1 MTNPRSLDNES
12 DEPLISEKR
21 EAKLYGGQ
29 AILEGVMMKG
39 ATKAVAS
46 VRNPDGQIVSKT
58 LSEWPEKVNKG
69 FRQYPFIRGMFTLW
83 ESLSLGMTALRY
95 SAEVAMPDEEG
106 KPSNPIV
113 ENLMFGVSIILAV
126 GLFLVLPTKL
136 PVWLGFK
143 KMGFGSL
150 ELNLIEGVIKIMV
163 FIGYIMAI
171 SLMKDIR
178 RVFQYHGA
186 EHKTVNAYEAKVPLN
201 VENVQKFP
209 TAHYRCGTSFLFIVV
224 IVHILLVVPFGF
236 AESLL
241 TRTIIRLATLLPVA
255 SISYE
260 ILRFSAAHKSHF
272 LCRLL
277 FAPGLLFQK
286 LTALEPDDSMV
297 EVAIDAF
304 SKVIPEDDPTLIS
317 A

>member
-1 MTNPRSLDNES
+1 MKTPHGPDTES
-12 DEPLISEKR
+12 DGTLVSEKR

-58 LSEWPEKVNKG
+58 IAEWPDKINKG
-69 FRQYPFIRGMFTLW
+69 FRQYPFIRGIYMLGT
-83 ESLSLGMTALRY
+83 SLSLGMTALKY
-95 SAEVAMPDEEG
+95 SASIAMPDEEG
-106 KPSNPIV
+106 KPSNPLV
-113 ENLMFGVSIILAV
+113 ENLMFGVSIVLAV

-143 KMGFGSL
+143 NMGFSPL
-150 ELNLIEGVIKIMV
+150 WLNLIEGVIKIVV

-186 EHKTVNAYEAKVPLN
+186 EHKTVNAYEAKVPLT

-236 AESLL
+236 ADSLL
-241 TRTIIRLATLLPVA
+241 VRTAIRLGTLLPVA

-260 ILRFSAAHKSHF
+260 ILRYSAAHKSSF
-272 LCRLL
+272 LCKLL

-286 LTALEPDDSMV
+286 MTALEPDDSMV